1 MRRIHALLI
10 GVFCTYSLPVFAQE
24 NAQQDGPSGLPPL
37 SDVPPGPTMVI
48 DGSPSAPVI
57 AAGATPWPKDRPVE
71 IEKPKKKDP
80 WATVHKTEAFL
91 ATDYEGGSSSW
102 PGDPAALSELRLGF
116 RFMETGALYVQ
127 SGLGYAP
134 VNQRELVQIALGGQ
148 LWLRLWK
155 VKPFV
160 RAAII
165 HQHEESTA
173 AWKSDF
179 GESLLGIGN
188 GIRHRAGAEAALG
201 VDIPFYRSEKVEIDG
216 NVEASA
222 PWYPDNRGPHFYLLG
237 GLGLGIHYAL

>member
-1 MRRIHALLI
+1 
-10 GVFCTYSLPVFAQE
+10 GVCCTYSLPVFADE
-24 NAQQDGPSGLPPL
+24 SGASGLPPL
-37 SDVPPGPTMVI
+37 SDAPQGPTVVI
-48 DGSPSAPVI
+48 DDSSSATPVL
-57 AAGATPWPKDRPVE
+57 AAGAAPIGKDEPVATPPQ
-71 IEKPKKKDP
+71 KKNP

-91 ATDYEGGSSSW
+91 ATAYEGGSSSW
-102 PGDPAALSELRLGF
+102 PGDPVALSELRLGF

-127 SGLGYAP
+127 SGIGYAP
-134 VNQRELVQIALGGQ
+134 VNNRELVQIALGGQ

-160 RAAII
+160 RAAVI

-188 GIRHRAGAEAALG
+188 GIRHRAGAEGALG
-201 VDIPFYRSEKVEIDG
+201 VDIPFYRGDKVEVDG
-216 NVEASA
+216 SVEMSA